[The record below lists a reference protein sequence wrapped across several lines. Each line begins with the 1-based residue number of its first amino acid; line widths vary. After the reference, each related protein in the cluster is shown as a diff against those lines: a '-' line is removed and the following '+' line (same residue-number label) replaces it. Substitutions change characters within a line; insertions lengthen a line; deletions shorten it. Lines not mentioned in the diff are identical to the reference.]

1 MSDLQ
6 VLLAAVGG
14 LVVAGFVAH
23 GAWTSRKARP
33 QTLQGTA
40 PLGGRQEPQLEPGQG
55 TGPEGGPTDSEFAGL
70 PQPDLPTVVRKA
82 WSGIDP
88 LIDAVAVVE
97 LDEPVSG
104 DFLIAHLPPTRRI
117 GSKPMLVEARSS
129 ADEAFAAPMP
139 GGRYTQVQAAIQLVN
154 RQGPLNEIEFSE
166 FVAKTNAL
174 ADALAQQPGAAAVD
188 LPDMLD
194 VVARARELDAFASQH
209 DAQLALELRAL
220 GSAWSPGYVQ
230 QQAAKLGFVPGAF
243 AGRLVLPSPEPG
255 APGVVMLTFDPQAAL
270 ADDPNQAALRRL
282 TLALD
287 VPQHPAD
294 LGAGHGSPFDALRA
308 SVAGLCASLNAAAM
322 DEQGN
327 VVSATALDGIAQ
339 GLAQLYAALA
349 ERDLDAGSPSARR
362 LFS

>member
-14 LVVAGFVAH
+14 LVVAAVVAH
-23 GAWTSRKARP
+23 GAWNSRKARP
-33 QTLQGTA
+33 KGSDALAGRQEPSLDAGTA
-40 PLGGRQEPQLEPGQG
+40 PLGDAPASG
-55 TGPEGGPTDSEFAGL
+55 FADL
-70 PQPDLPTVVRKA
+70 AMPDLPTAVRRA

-88 LIDAVAVVE
+88 LIDAVAVID

-104 DFLIAHLPPTRRI
+104 EFLIAHLPPTRRI
-117 GSKPMLVEARSS
+117 GSKPMLVEAR
-129 ADEAFAAPMP
+129 AEGDGATEAPFGAPVP
-139 GGRYTQVQAAIQLVN
+139 GARYLQVQAAIQLVN

-209 DAQLALELRAL
+209 DAQLALELRAQ
-220 GSAWSPGYVQ
+220 GAAWSPGYVQ

-255 APGVVMLTFDPQAAL
+255 APGVIMLTFDPQAAL
-270 ADDPNQAALRRL
+270 ADDPNQAAVRRL

-294 LGAGHGSPFDALRA
+294 LGAGRGSPFEALRA
-308 SVAGLCASLNAAAM
+308 SVVGLCAALNAAAV

-327 VVSATALDGIAQ
+327 PVPPAALDGIAQ